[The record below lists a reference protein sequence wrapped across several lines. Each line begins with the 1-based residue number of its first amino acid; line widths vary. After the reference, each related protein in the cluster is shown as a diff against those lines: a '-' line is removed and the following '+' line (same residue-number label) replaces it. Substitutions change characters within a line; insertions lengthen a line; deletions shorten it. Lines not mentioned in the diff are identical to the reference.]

1 LAGAATHDVP
11 HRWLARGHA
20 LRGRGAK
27 AVGDEAAAR
36 DHFRVASGDYQ
47 AAVAA
52 APDNKKLR
60 EEAAEVERLLAE

>member
-1 LAGAATHDVP
+1 
-11 HRWLARGHA
+11 
-20 LRGRGAK
+20 
-27 AVGDEAAAR
+27 
-36 DHFRVASGDYQ
+36 VASGDYQ